1 MADHLVRER
10 RKNCEG
16 LWNVQDVM
24 QPVKRQRQSDEDDE
38 TRAAAMARQ
47 RRRERDRE
55 QDRARERI
63 KREREA
69 FGGCYAPVLE
79 AMLQPL
85 PKQVRPCRPG
95 FTLPVHDAVQA
106 CLAMD
111 YHSGTACCRWLC
123 LGPGS

>member
-1 MADHLVRER
+1 
-10 RKNCEG
+10 
-16 LWNVQDVM
+16 M
-24 QPVKRQRQSDEDDE
+24 QPVKRQRQAEEDDE
-38 TRAAAMARQ
+38 TRAAALARQ

-85 PKQVRPCRPG
+85 PKQARPYRPG
-95 FTLPVHDAVQA
+95 SIWLMLSSLDAARAYSIFANV
-106 CLAMD
+106 LA
-111 YHSGTACCRWLC
+111 YARLALRRWL
-123 LGPGS
+123 